1 MAKNLQLGTFGFLDA
16 TGTVVAGWPKA
27 IECTITDGAAT
38 QTYLIG
44 ISNILITL
52 DVDANYFEIR
62 VNTAVI
68 YKYEQGDTYQGS
80 TMTDAQT
87 MYTSLLVDLVQ

>member
-1 MAKNLQLGTFGFLDA
+1 MAKNLQLASLGFLDKPGIPV
-16 TGTVVAGWPKA
+16 TDWPRV

-38 QTYLIG
+38 QIYLTG
-44 ISNILITL
+44 IANILVSL

-68 YKYEQGDTYQGS
+68 YKYQQGDTYNGGS
-80 TMTDAQT
+80 MTDAQD
-87 MYTSLLVDLVQ
+87 MYNTLLIDLVQ